1 MAGPPQALTERTD
14 GMAIPI
20 RGLSNIRT
28 LSGRVDQ
35 FSLPYRSYMQ
45 ITCLEME
52 RARRGRERE
61 SASQRIAMIDAR
73 LKQIENAKHEL
84 LQAVATPGHGTPA
97 RLPGLEL
104 KPAAQRSTGGFKI
117 RY

>member
-1 MAGPPQALTERTD
+1 MEGTD
-14 GMAIPI
+14 VMAIPTK
-20 RGLSNIRT
+20 GLNNIRT

-35 FSLPYRSYMQ
+35 VSLPYRSYMQ

-52 RARRGRERE
+52 KARRNMERK
-61 SASQRIAMIDAR
+61 SASQRISLIDAR
-73 LKQIENAKHEL
+73 LDQIEQSKQEM
-84 LQAVATPGHGTPA
+84 LQAVSSSGQGLPV

-104 KPAAQRSTGGFKI
+104 KPAPRRSAGGFKI

>member
-1 MAGPPQALTERTD
+1 
-14 GMAIPI
+14 MAIPAK
-20 RGLSNIRT
+20 GLNQLRT

-35 FSLPYRSYMQ
+35 LSLPYRSYMQ

-52 RARRGRERE
+52 RARRNMERK
-61 SASQRIAMIDAR
+61 SASQRVASIDAR
-73 LKQIENAKHEL
+73 IQEIEKAKLEL
-84 LQAVATPGHGTPA
+84 LQAVDGSGRSIVA

-104 KPAAQRSTGGFKI
+104 KPTPRSSAGGFKI